1 MSCARIQDSPDVLR
15 KVTVVGM
22 AVGVG
27 DEVLLDEAV
36 VVEDS
41 EHVFGGPDPDFF
53 AQIGVRDGI
62 GFALELDVVI
72 GMDRRLFPDC
82 HLEALNW

>member
-1 MSCARIQDSPDVLR
+1 MRRSLY
-15 KVTVVGM
+15 
-22 AVGVG
+22 
-27 DEVLLDEAV
+27 
-36 VVEDS
+36 EDS